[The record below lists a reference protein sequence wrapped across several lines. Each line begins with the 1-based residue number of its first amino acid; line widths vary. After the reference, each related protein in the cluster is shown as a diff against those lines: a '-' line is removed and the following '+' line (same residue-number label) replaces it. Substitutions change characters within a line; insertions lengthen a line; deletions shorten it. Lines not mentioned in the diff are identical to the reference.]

1 MSYVYDKVVT
11 SLGGKPL
18 VSSTKEGITVK
29 GWSPNMFK
37 RIAILTDGIVVEYH
51 GDVSRSRVIPF
62 NIEEVSKDLARG
74 AKYKNPLRPLFEF
87 KALSCL
93 EELIVSSSLVT
104 DKMVKNFMSTISD
117 THRLR
122 RVGVV
127 PMEVK
132 TFDISSL
139 IEKCNAQEGGKHLLL
154 SDFIGGSSKV
164 STHNEDYYMKYFLR
178 PTLYELDKQGG
189 SLRRY
194 FDSLKEEVLSIRTER
209 NKTSLVSSYIE
220 YDKKNIRF
228 WDSVVTFLNKKENAT
243 KYPKL
248 YTTLKTHSMAN
259 SGCYLEGLRDY
270 FSSRGTSEP
279 IYKVYKILGY
289 LDTKGTENPSS
300 EAKGFLRKMESV
312 ANNSYSSVLEVI
324 KKDSNGLLG
333 NLKLYKDSSRSYIVM
348 SVLETLNSE
357 STGTDNKKV
366 KSEFRD
372 SEVEDDS
379 TKVANEELKARIEN
393 SLPESLMV
401 GLFDLWESLQDSYKE
416 TAGMLLTAKERDFDM
431 RFSEKALSELALQ
444 RHAETLSLL
453 GYCGGSDS
461 LEGLSTLSFTDAL
474 SSLCHMVTRG
484 SLAELRAE
492 PWKSLS
498 DTDKCSYIIRRI
510 N

>member
-1 MSYVYDKVVT
+1 MSYVYDRVVA

-18 VSSTKEGITVK
+18 VSSTKEGVTVK

-37 RIAILTDGIVVEYH
+37 RVAILTDGIVVEYH
-51 GDVSRSRVIPF
+51 GKVSRVRVIPF
-62 NIEEVSKDLARG
+62 NIEEVSKDLALG

-104 DKMVKNFMSTISD
+104 ENMVKNFVSTISD

-122 RVGVV
+122 QVGVV

-132 TFDISSL
+132 TSDISPL
-139 IEKCNAQEGGKHLLL
+139 IEKLNAQEGGKHLLL
-154 SDFIGGSSKV
+154 SDFIGGANNI
-164 STHNEDYYMKYFLR
+164 STHNEDYYTKYYLR

-194 FDSLKEEVLSIRTER
+194 FDSLKEEVISRRTER

-220 YDKKNIRF
+220 YDKNNIRF

-243 KYPKL
+243 KYAKL
-248 YTTLKTHSMAN
+248 YSTLKTHSIAN
-259 SGCYLEGLRDY
+259 SGCYLEGLKDY
-270 FSSRGTSEP
+270 FSSRGTSDP

-289 LDTKGTENPSS
+289 LDTKGSSKPNS

-312 ANNSYSSVLEVI
+312 ANNSYTSVLEVI
-324 KKDSNGLLG
+324 KKDNDGLLG
-333 NLKLYKDSSRSYIVM
+333 NLKLPKDSSRSYIVM
-348 SVLETLNSE
+348 SVLEILNSE
-357 STGTDNKKV
+357 IVGTDNKKV
-366 KSEFRD
+366 KSDLRN
-372 SEVEDDS
+372 SEVDNESSKGAD
-379 TKVANEELKARIEN
+379 EELKARIE
-393 SLPESLMV
+393 SQLPESLMV
-401 GLFDLWESLQDSYKE
+401 GLFDLWEALQDDYRE
-416 TAGMLLTAKERDFDM
+416 TAGMLLSAKERDFDK
-431 RFSEKALSELALQ
+431 RFSEKSLIDLGLQ

-461 LEGLSTLSFTDAL
+461 LEGLVDLSFTDAL
-474 SSLCHMVTRG
+474 SSLCHMATRG
-484 SLAELRAE
+484 SLSELRAE
-492 PWKSLS
+492 PWKNLS

>member
-37 RIAILTDGIVVEYH
+37 RVAILTDGIVVEYH
-51 GDVSRSRVIPF
+51 GSVSRSRVIPF
-62 NIEEVSKDLARG
+62 NIEEVSKDLAQG

-93 EELIVSSSLVT
+93 EELLVSSTLVT
-104 DKMVKNFMSTISD
+104 DKMVNNFISTISD

-122 RVGVV
+122 RVGVL

-132 TFDISSL
+132 TSDISSL

-154 SDFIGGSSKV
+154 SDFINGSTKI
-164 STHNEDYYMKYFLR
+164 STHNEDYYTKYYLR

-189 SLRRY
+189 SLRKY
-194 FDSLKEEVLSIRTER
+194 FDNVKAEVLSKRTES
-209 NKTSLVSSYIE
+209 NKVSLVNSYIE

-228 WDSVVTFLNKKENAT
+228 WNSVVDFLNNKENAT
-243 KYPKL
+243 RYPKL
-248 YTTLKTHSMAN
+248 YTTLKAHSVAN
-259 SGCYLEGLRDY
+259 SGCYLEGLKDY
-270 FSSRGTSEP
+270 FSSRGTSDP

-289 LDTKGTENPSS
+289 LDTKGSSKPNS

-312 ANNSYSSVLEVI
+312 ANNSYTSVLEVI
-324 KKDSNGLLG
+324 KKDSDGLLG
-333 NLKLYKDSSRSYIVM
+333 NLKLPKDSSRTYIVM
-348 SVLETLNSE
+348 SVLEILNSE
-357 STGTDNKKV
+357 TVGTDNKKV

-372 SEVEDDS
+372 SEVKDDTS
-379 TKVANEELKARIEN
+379 KVANEELKASIES

-401 GLFDLWESLQDSYKE
+401 GLFDLWESLQESYKE
-416 TAGMLLTAKERDFDM
+416 TAGMLLSAKERDFDK
-431 RFSEKALSELALQ
+431 RFSEKALSELGLQ

-461 LEGLSTLSFTDAL
+461 LEGLVDLSFTNAL
-474 SSLCHMVTRG
+474 SSLCHMVTGG